1 MIGEQAGSA
10 VALITGGASGIG
22 AALARRLAGHGWQ
35 VVVADLDTTAAA
47 RVAEECGGRFVTT
60 DVASADDNERAVA
73 YTVEEFGRLDAAV
86 LNAAIAGRC
95 GLHDFTPQRYRDTMR
110 TDLDGVVYGLHAALP
125 RMRRQ
130 GGGHIVITGSI
141 AGLTGSPDV
150 FYASAKHALI
160 GLVRSAAP
168 LLEPDR
174 IRLNT
179 VCPGLVDTPVLASAR
194 AALLARGLLLADP
207 DEVAAAVETV
217 LADERTGQ
225 AWSVQAGRT
234 AVPIELPVVHL
245 ASCSP
250 SDKEQPRRTT

>member
-1 MIGEQAGSA
+1 MTAGQGGGA

-22 AALARRLAGHGWQ
+22 AATARRLAGHGWR
-35 VVVADLDTTAAA
+35 VVVADLDTTGGAA
-47 RVAEECGGRFVTT
+47 VAEECGGLFVAT
-60 DVASADDNERAVA
+60 DVASPDDNERAAA

-95 GLHDFTPQRYRDTMR
+95 GLDDFTPQRYRDTLR
-110 TDLDGVVYGLHAALP
+110 TDLDGVVYGLHAARR
-125 RMRRQ
+125 RMREQ
-130 GGGHIVITGSI
+130 GGGRIVVTGSI

-150 FYASAKHALI
+150 FYATAKHALI

-179 VCPGLVDTPVLASAR
+179 VCPGLVDTPALASTR
-194 AALLARGLLLADP
+194 ATLLEHGLLLADP
-207 DEVAAAVETV
+207 DEVAAAIETV
-217 LADERTGQ
+217 LADERTGH

-234 AVPIELPVVHL
+234 AEPIEFPGLPL
-245 ASCSP
+245 AS
-250 SDKEQPRRTT
+250 R

>member
-1 MIGEQAGSA
+1 MTVGQSGGA

-22 AALARRLAGHGWQ
+22 AATARRLAGHGWR
-35 VVVADLDTTAAA
+35 VVVADLDTTGGRA
-47 RVAEECGGRFVTT
+47 VAEECGGLFVAT
-60 DVASADDNERAVA
+60 DVASPDDNERVVA

-95 GLHDFTPQRYRDTMR
+95 GLDDFTPQRYRDTLR
-110 TDLDGVVYGLHAALP
+110 TDLDGVVYGLHAALR
-125 RMRRQ
+125 RMREQ
-130 GGGHIVITGSI
+130 GGGRIVVTGSI

-150 FYASAKHALI
+150 FYATAKHALV

-179 VCPGLVDTPVLASAR
+179 VCPGLVDTPAVASMR
-194 AALLARGLLLADP
+194 ATLLEHGLLLADP
-207 DEVAAAVETV
+207 DEVAAAIETV
-217 LADERTGQ
+217 LADERTGH

-234 AVPIELPVVHL
+234 AEPIELPVFPL
-245 ASCSP
+245 AS
-250 SDKEQPRRTT
+250 R